1 MNFVYKAAAAAGLM
15 GSDNE
20 IRQKYAQHIEEYG
33 IEYATTEE
41 HEYRFK
47 IFS

>member
-1 MNFVYKAAAAAGLM
+1 MNFVYKAATAAGLM

-41 HEYRFK
+41 HEYRYK